1 MTTDQYASLVH
12 LIAKKTGSEFGRARA
27 EDLKHLVE
35 FGLPPSVI
43 EFFVAHEPLECVE
56 GAARLLPLARIL
68 EENTDCVP
76 GCNIIKHGYVV
87 FSTTYCGD
95 TYCFDLNYQFVD
107 VEPRVILMCCE
118 HDYESMTKC
127 TCLTSWSISRAAA
140 QLF

>member
-1 MTTDQYASLVH
+1 M
-12 LIAKKTGSEFGRARA
+12 
-27 EDLKHLVE
+27 
-35 FGLPPSVI
+35 
-43 EFFVAHEPLECVE
+43 
-56 GAARLLPLARIL
+56 PLARIV

-118 HDYESMTKC
+118 HDYESMTPEGVHSYAIPIA
-127 TCLTSWSISRAAA
+127 TNLLAFLEMYVLD
-140 QLF
+140 QLEH